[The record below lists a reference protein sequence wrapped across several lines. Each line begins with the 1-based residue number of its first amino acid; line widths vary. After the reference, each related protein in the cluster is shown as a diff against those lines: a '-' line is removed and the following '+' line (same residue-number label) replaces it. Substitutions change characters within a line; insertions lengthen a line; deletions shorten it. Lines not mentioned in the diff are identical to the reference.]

1 MPDTNPASVAD
12 AAVDALMG
20 LLAERQWTEISLA
33 DIAER
38 AGVDLGAL
46 RGAVPSKGAIL
57 AGFSRRIDQEVLG
70 GRDEAADPFAEPAR
84 ERLFDVLMR
93 RFDALAPHRAAIRHI
108 VEALRRD
115 PMFALAWNR
124 VMVNSAQ
131 WMLAAAG
138 IEDTGSLGGAR
149 AQALALLYGRVLSVW
164 LGDQDPGLAK
174 TMASLDRALR
184 RAERLADAGRVAER
198 LGAPF
203 LRMAERRHRHR
214 FRSRFHRHR
223 RHRDYPRDE
232 DDSDLAATRGS

>member
-12 AAVDALMG
+12 AAVDALMA
-20 LLAERQWTEISLA
+20 LLAERHWADISLT
-33 DIAER
+33 DIAAR
-38 AGVDLGAL
+38 AGVDLGQL

-57 AGFSRRIDQEVLG
+57 AGFSRRIDQQVLS

-84 ERLFDVLMR
+84 ERLFDILMR
-93 RFDALAPHRAAIRHI
+93 RFDALAPHRPAIRNA
-108 VEALRRD
+108 VEGLRRD
-115 PMFALAWNR
+115 PMFAVAWNR

-138 IEDTGSLGGAR
+138 IEETGALGGAR

-164 LGDQDPGLAK
+164 LGDEDPGLAK
-174 TMASLDRALR
+174 TMAALDRALR

-203 LRMAERRHRHR
+203 LRMARRQRRHR
-214 FRSRFHRHR
+214 FRSRLHR
-223 RHRDYPRDE
+223 RHRDYPLDE
-232 DDSDLAATRGS
+232 DDGEAAAAR